1 VIARSV
7 KRRNPTEVQE
17 AFPITGVVEG
27 WFFRQTEVS
36 PYAYVVEGTDLWGR
50 TVSRAGSNPEELL
63 ALCAADARQINDE
76 ARRAL

>member
-1 VIARSV
+1 MIARSL
-7 KRRNPTEVQE
+7 KRKDPIEVQE

-50 TVSRAGSNPEELL
+50 TVSRAGSDPDELL

-76 ARRAL
+76 ANRAP